1 MSTTE
6 ISNRINKDFKQ
17 HIERQFRVK
26 LRQQNLDWKFYGE
39 YKDCL
44 GAIEEFQG
52 IAE

>member
-1 MSTTE
+1 VSTTE
-6 ISNRINKDFKQ
+6 ISDRMNKDFKL